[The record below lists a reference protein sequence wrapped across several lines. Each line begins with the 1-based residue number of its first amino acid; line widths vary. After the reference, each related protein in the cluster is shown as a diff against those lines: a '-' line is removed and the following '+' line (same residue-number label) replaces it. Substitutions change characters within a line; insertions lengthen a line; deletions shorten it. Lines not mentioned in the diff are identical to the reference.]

1 MAPTPGER
9 FTGMKRAAIAAA
21 CLTSSAALAFVMP
34 SFSIL
39 RHMTNA
45 RDDLSLYA
53 VRVDGLA
60 SFHGSAVKEAG
71 AALGIPSD
79 RPELLTDATFSMK
92 LPGRCRFELN
102 PLEGNRAAAV
112 ESNGKRRTEG
122 QAPAV
127 VQSALTAVCSLLAV
141 RSSAEGEARAS
152 VERFLEQQKVDRGS
166 KTWLARFGGDV
177 AYVIGSRDDTKP
189 QLWVFK
195 DTFLPARLRWTDA
208 QGTAWDVRFY
218 DYTSPATGEW
228 FPRLLEV
235 HRAGELVLRFTS
247 LKADTKSPLPDK
259 LF

>member
-9 FTGMKRAAIAAA
+9 FLGPRRIVAAVA
-21 CLTSSAALAFVMP
+21 CLVSSAALAFVMP

-45 RDDLSLYA
+45 RDDLALYA

-60 SFHGSAVKEAG
+60 SFHGSAVREAG
-71 AALGIPSD
+71 AALGLPSD
-79 RPELLTDATFSMK
+79 RPELLSDGSFAMK
-92 LPGRCRFELN
+92 LPGRCRLELT
-102 PLEGNRAAAV
+102 PLEGTRAASV
-112 ESNGKRRTEG
+112 ESYGKRRTEG
-122 QAPAV
+122 TPLAV
-127 VQSALTAVCSLLAV
+127 AQNALTAVCSLLAV
-141 RSSAEGEARAS
+141 RSSSDGEARS
-152 VERFLEQQKVDRGS
+152 QVERFLEQMKVDRAA

-177 AYVIGSRDDTKP
+177 AYVIGARDDTKP

-195 DTFLPARLRWTDA
+195 DTFLPARMRWSDE

-235 HRAGELVLRFTS
+235 HRGGELVLRFTS
-247 LKADTKSPLPDK
+247 LKADTKGSLADK

>member
-1 MAPTPGER
+1 MAPPSAV
-9 FTGMKRAAIAAA
+9 RARALAAA
-21 CLTSSAALAFVMP
+21 ALLISPAALAFVMP

-39 RHMTNA
+39 RHMTSG
-45 RDDLSLYA
+45 RDDLALYA
-53 VRVDGLA
+53 VRIDGLA

-79 RPELLTDATFSMK
+79 RPEILTDATFAMK
-92 LPGRCRFELN
+92 LPGRCRLDFT

-112 ESNGKRRTEG
+112 DSNGKRRTEG
-122 QAPAV
+122 AAV
-127 VQSALTAVCSLLAV
+127 AVGQSALTAVCALLAV
-141 RSSAEGEARAS
+141 RSSSDGEARAA
-152 VERFLEQQKVDRGS
+152 VERFLEQLKVDRAA

-177 AYVIGSRDDTKP
+177 AYVIGAREENKP

-195 DTFLPARLRWTDA
+195 DNFLPARLRWSDE

-235 HRAGELVLRFTS
+235 YRGGELVLRFTS
-247 LKADTKSPLPDK
+247 LRADTKSPLADK

>member
-1 MAPTPGER
+1 
-9 FTGMKRAAIAAA
+9 
-21 CLTSSAALAFVMP
+21 
-34 SFSIL
+34 
-39 RHMTNA
+39 
-45 RDDLSLYA
+45 
-53 VRVDGLA
+53 
-60 SFHGSAVKEAG
+60 
-71 AALGIPSD
+71 
-79 RPELLTDATFSMK
+79 
-92 LPGRCRFELN
+92 
-102 PLEGNRAAAV
+102 NRAAAV

-141 RSSAEGEARAS
+141 RSSSEGEARAS

-195 DTFLPARLRWTDA
+195 DSFLPARLRWSDA
-208 QGTAWDVRFY
+208 QGTGWDVRFY